1 MKSIIIVSYEEDAHA
16 QRVLTRAKEMG
27 VKASLWDVSNY
38 PDNAQVNLALH
49 GSGTNTVRL
58 NDVEIENL
66 AGVYWRRPNG
76 KYGEGSKNKMREY
89 MRKEGKMVTNA
100 LAKYFPDV
108 NWISRPGAEV
118 MGGNKPN
125 QLLTARKMGLTIP
138 LTCITNSPEKLRCF
152 LDDLGNRKMTMK
164 PVGTAFMDLDEDGD
178 LSSGK
183 NKVVFTK
190 IIDPNEI
197 IDNLD
202 MVRNCPVIFQEA
214 IQKEFDLRVT
224 VIDDV
229 VYAAKIALDGCG
241 DPNNLDWK
249 NYEGRRNYS
258 RFNLPASVQNQ
269 CVLIVR
275 ELGLRFGCV
284 DLGVSTRGE
293 YVFFEVNPQGQWLPS
308 ERQLGYDISGSIVQ
322 GLTK

>member
-1 MKSIIIVSYEEDAHA
+1 MKSIIVVSYEEDAHA
-16 QRVLTRAKEMG
+16 QRVLTRAQEMG
-27 VKASLWDVSNY
+27 VNASLWDVSNY
-38 PDNAQVNLALH
+38 PENAQVNFALH
-49 GSGTNTVRL
+49 GSGTSVIRL
-58 NDVEIENL
+58 NGTEVENL
-66 AGVYWRRPNG
+66 SGVYWRRPNG
-76 KYGEGSKNKMREY
+76 KYGSRSNDKMYEY
-89 MRKEGKMVTNA
+89 MKKEGKMVTNA
-100 LAKYFPDV
+100 LAEYFPYV

-125 QLLTARKMGLTIP
+125 QLLMARKVGLSIP
-138 LTCITNSPEKLRCF
+138 LTCITNSPDELRCF
-152 LDDLGNRKMTMK
+152 LNDLGGKKVTMK

-190 IIDPNEI
+190 IIDPRQI

-202 MVRNCPVIFQEA
+202 MVQNCPVIFQEA

-229 VYAAKIALDGCG
+229 VYAAKIVLDGCG
-241 DPNNLDWK
+241 DPSNLDWK

-258 RFNLPASVQNQ
+258 KFNLPTNVQSQ
-269 CVLIVR
+269 CVSIVR

-308 ERQLGYDISGSIVQ
+308 ECQLGYDISGSIVQ